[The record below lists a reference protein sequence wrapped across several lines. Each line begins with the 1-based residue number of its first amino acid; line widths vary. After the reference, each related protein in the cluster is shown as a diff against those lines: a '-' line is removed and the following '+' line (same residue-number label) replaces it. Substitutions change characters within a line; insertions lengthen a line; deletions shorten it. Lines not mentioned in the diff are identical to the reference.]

1 MEDQPLK
8 RRAIALGS
16 IALLGLSLLGLLIL
30 MSAAIQNSAKFGA
43 MYSVLLLSN
52 SAGLLAFIIL
62 IGINIRRL
70 GKQLRSREPGARL
83 TLRMLLI
90 FVALA
95 VIPVIV
101 VYSFSLDFLRRG
113 IDSWFDVRVEQALED
128 SLELGREALDLRM
141 RQFLVQTE
149 SMAAQLARGTPQRTI
164 LNLDALRNPDS
175 IIAASAWEPRPS
187 DLNAMRA
194 RSGADE
200 LTLLSNTGELLASS
214 SRISDIIPNLPP
226 QAVLNQV
233 RQGQSYIGL
242 DPIRHG
248 GLLVRVAARV
258 ADVSG
263 TGSPRILHA
272 LYPIAT
278 RMNELAESIEFA
290 YDKYNELSYLR
301 DKLKLS
307 FAMTLTLV
315 LMFSIVT
322 AVWAA
327 FYSARRLAAPIR
339 DLAEGTAAVAA
350 GDYETS
356 LPVKSNDEIGFLVH
370 SFNDMTRR
378 IASSREEVETQHEY
392 LDTMLRQLSSGVVA
406 LDDEAN
412 ITTINNAALK
422 MLEID
427 GAVEPGTSFLAIC
440 ERDPHL
446 VPIGVVLRP
455 LIAEHHQR
463 WQKQVTIFA
472 SDGRRVL
479 MCRGTALSGSHSAAV
494 GYVIVFENITA
505 IIQGQ
510 RDAAWSEVARRLAH
524 EIKNPLTPIHLAAER
539 LRKKYLPKLEDEQRE
554 PLDRLTSTIIQQVD
568 TMKTMVNT
576 FSDYAKAPI
585 IDKTP
590 VNINSLLGGVIE
602 LFKGAHPDA
611 HLEMRFDEYLPDL
624 SADAARLR
632 QVFNNLVKNALE
644 ASPEGVNAH
653 IIVMTSKSRYATA
666 DHIEIRIEDRGEGV
680 PEKLLQ
686 NIFEPYVTNKVRG
699 TGLGLAIVKK
709 IVEEHNGVVTLRN
722 NEGPGAVAIIR
733 LPIDKEATLADAAL
747 QRDPV

>member
-52 SAGLLAFIIL
+52 SAGLLAFIVL

-70 GKQLRSREPGARL
+70 TKQLRSREPGARL

-128 SLELGREALDLRM
+128 SLELGREALGLRM

-149 SMAAQLARGTPQRTI
+149 SMAALLARGTPHRTT
-164 LNLDALRNPDS
+164 LNLDALRNPNS
-175 IIAASAWEPRPS
+175 IIAASAWEPGPY

-194 RSGADE
+194 SSGADE
-200 LTLLSNTGELLASS
+200 LTLLSYTGDLLASS

-226 QAVLNQV
+226 EAVLNQV

-263 TGSPRILHA
+263 SGSPRILHA

-290 YDKYNELSYLR
+290 YAKYNEVSYLR

-356 LPVKSNDEIGFLVH
+356 LPVKSNDEIGFLVS

-378 IASSREEVETQHEY
+378 IASAREEVETQHQY

-427 GAVEPGTSFLAIC
+427 SVVEPGTSFLTIC
-440 ERDPHL
+440 ERDP
-446 VPIGVVLRP
+446 
-455 LIAEHHQR
+455 
-463 WQKQVTIFA
+463 
-472 SDGRRVL
+472 
-479 MCRGTALSGSHSAAV
+479 
-494 GYVIVFENITA
+494 
-505 IIQGQ
+505 
-510 RDAAWSEVARRLAH
+510 
-524 EIKNPLTPIHLAAER
+524 
-539 LRKKYLPKLEDEQRE
+539 
-554 PLDRLTSTIIQQVD
+554 
-568 TMKTMVNT
+568 
-576 FSDYAKAPI
+576 
-585 IDKTP
+585 
-590 VNINSLLGGVIE
+590 
-602 LFKGAHPDA
+602 
-611 HLEMRFDEYLPDL
+611 
-624 SADAARLR
+624 
-632 QVFNNLVKNALE
+632 
-644 ASPEGVNAH
+644 
-653 IIVMTSKSRYATA
+653 
-666 DHIEIRIEDRGEGV
+666 
-680 PEKLLQ
+680 
-686 NIFEPYVTNKVRG
+686 
-699 TGLGLAIVKK
+699 
-709 IVEEHNGVVTLRN
+709 
-722 NEGPGAVAIIR
+722 
-733 LPIDKEATLADAAL
+733 
-747 QRDPV
+747 